1 METIKVKRKITSSQ
15 IRISELKN
23 FIGKQVEITVT
34 EKKSKGKK
42 EKNFAAA
49 GILEAYGNPDLTYT
63 EKDGWIIAVN
73 EKYGNY

>member
-1 METIKVKRKITSSQ
+1 M
-15 IRISELKN
+15 
-23 FIGKQVEITVT
+23 T

-63 EKDGWIIAVN
+63 EKDAWIIAVN